1 MERNKQVFL
10 RQVAY
15 IHEQQIKFSFYR
27 RDVQVKIPAEATP
40 LLWYHSTIGSSRNR
54 PARYL
59 AIPRIPDQPRPLP
72 RKTDVRKD
80 QGN

>member
-1 MERNKQVFL
+1 MERNKQDFL

-15 IHEQQIKFSFYR
+15 THEQQIKFSFHR

-40 LLWYHSTIGSSRNR
+40 LWYHSTIGGSRNR